1 MSNALL
7 AMRDITK
14 SFPGVLALDGVTL
27 EVAPGEI
34 HGLVGENGA
43 GKSTIIKV
51 LAGVY
56 KADSGTVQIDDQTL
70 TDVTPKS
77 IHEAGIRFI
86 HQELHLVQHFTV
98 AESVFMGQEEETLL
112 GLSTRQMRRKA
123 EAFIEDALGT
133 KISGS
138 TLIRDLGIAERKLVQ
153 IARALI
159 DEQAKLVVF
168 DEPTAPL
175 NSDETER
182 LFAAIRKLKERGI
195 AMIYVSHY
203 LAEITAICD
212 RVTVFRNGMHVA
224 LFEEIDETSA
234 QPMIHAMVGREI
246 EDLFP
251 TRHHDAGQERL
262 IVSGLSGERFK
273 DVSFTIKA
281 GEVVGIAG
289 LVGSGR
295 EELIDTL
302 YGLRKPLSGS
312 IGLDDKPI
320 RLRAPAD
327 AVRAGIVLV
336 PRDRRNDGLVLDM
349 SVSDNL
355 NLASLEDVSTALME
369 KRALAASK
377 ADEMAETLD
386 IRPRNTQTTSRLL
399 SGGNQQKVVLGRW
412 LTRGA
417 NVFMLDEPTVGV
429 DVGAKVE
436 IYRLVEDLAAK
447 GAAVLI
453 SSSDPGELIG
463 LCDRIL
469 IMLRGEIIA
478 QMPTENLTLDGL
490 VAKTTG
496 GDQSRGDS
504 SHPDQSSHSVSR
516 KEPAS

>member
-1 MSNALL
+1 MSDALL

-14 SFPGVLALDGVTL
+14 AFPGVLALDGVTL
-27 EVAPGEI
+27 EVAAGEI

-56 KADSGTVQIDDQTL
+56 KADSGTVQIDGQTL
-70 TDVTPKS
+70 AEVTPRTV
-77 IHEAGIRFI
+77 HDAGIRFI

-112 GLSTRQMRRKA
+112 GLSRAQMRRKA
-123 EAFIEDALGT
+123 EAFIEEALGT
-133 KISGS
+133 TISGN

-175 NSDETER
+175 NSSETER
-182 LFAAIRKLKERGI
+182 LFAAIRTLKQRGI

-212 RVTVFRNGMHVA
+212 RVTVFRNGKHVA
-224 LFEEIDETSA
+224 LFEEVKEDTA
-234 QPMIHAMVGREI
+234 QPMITAMVGRQI

-251 TRHHDAGQERL
+251 TRHHETGQERL
-262 IVSGLSGERFK
+262 NVSGLSGERFK

-281 GEVVGIAG
+281 GQVVGIAG

-302 YGLRKPLSGS
+302 YGLRKPHSGS
-312 IGLDDKPI
+312 LMLDEKKV
-320 RLRAPAD
+320 RLRSPAD

-336 PRDRRNDGLVLDM
+336 PRDRRHDGLVLDM

-412 LTRGA
+412 LTKGA

-436 IYRLVEDLAAK
+436 IYQLVEDLAAK
-447 GAAVLI
+447 GASILI

-463 LCDRIL
+463 LCDHIL
-469 IMLRGEIIA
+469 VMLRGQIVA
-478 QMPTENLTLDGL
+478 QMPTTGLNLDNL
-490 VAKTTG
+490 VAVTTG
-496 GDQSRGDS
+496 GATK
-504 SHPDQSSHSVSR
+504 V
-516 KEPAS
+516 AS

>member
-7 AMRDITK
+7 AMRDVTK
-14 SFPGVLALDGVTL
+14 SFPGVLALDRVTL
-27 EVAPGEI
+27 EVAASEI

-56 KADSGTVQIDDQTL
+56 KADAGTVQIDGQTL
-70 TDVTPKS
+70 ADVTPKT

-112 GLSTRQMRRKA
+112 GLSRQQMRRKA
-123 EAFIEDALGT
+123 EAFIEEALGT
-133 KISGS
+133 TISGN

-175 NSDETER
+175 NSEETDR
-182 LFAAIRKLKERGI
+182 LFAAIRTLKQRGI

-212 RVTVFRNGMHVA
+212 RVTVFRNGQHVA
-224 LFEEIDETSA
+224 LFEDVKEDSA

-251 TRHHDAGQERL
+251 TRRHEAEQERL

-281 GEVVGIAG
+281 GEVIGIAG

-302 YGLRKPLSGS
+302 YGLRKPISGT
-312 IGLDDKPI
+312 IGLDDRPV
-320 RLRAPAD
+320 RPRSPAD
-327 AVRAGIVLV
+327 AVAAGIVLV

-369 KRALAASK
+369 KRALAARK

-386 IRPRNTQTTSRLL
+386 IRPRNTQTTSRHL

-412 LTRGA
+412 LTKGA

-436 IYRLVEDLAAK
+436 IYQLIEDLAAK
-447 GAAVLI
+447 GASILI

-463 LCDRIL
+463 LCDHIL
-469 IMLRGEIIA
+469 VMLRGEIIA
-478 QMPTENLTLDGL
+478 QMPTKGLNLDDL
-490 VAKTTG
+490 VAVTTG
-496 GDQSRGDS
+496 GAQK
-504 SHPDQSSHSVSR
+504 V
-516 KEPAS
+516 AS

>member
-7 AMRDITK
+7 AMRDVTK
-14 SFPGVLALDGVTL
+14 SFPGVLALDRVTL
-27 EVAPGEI
+27 EVAASEI

-56 KADSGTVQIDDQTL
+56 KADAGTVQIDGQTL
-70 TDVTPKS
+70 ADVTPKT

-98 AESVFMGQEEETLL
+98 AESVFMGQEQETLL
-112 GLSTRQMRRKA
+112 GLSRAQMRRKA
-123 EAFIEDALGT
+123 EVFIEDALGT
-133 KISGS
+133 KISGN

-175 NSDETER
+175 NSEETDR
-182 LFAAIRKLKERGI
+182 LFAAIRTLKQRGI

-212 RVTVFRNGMHVA
+212 RVTVFRNGQHVA
-224 LFEEIDETSA
+224 LFEDVKEESA

-251 TRHHDAGQERL
+251 TRRHEAEQERL

-302 YGLRKPLSGS
+302 YGLRKPISGT
-312 IGLDDKPI
+312 IGLDDRPV
-320 RLRAPAD
+320 RPRSPAD
-327 AVRAGIVLV
+327 AVAAGIVLV

-369 KRALAASK
+369 KRALAARK

-412 LTRGA
+412 LTKGA

-436 IYRLVEDLAAK
+436 IYQLIEDLAAK
-447 GAAVLI
+447 GASILI

-463 LCDRIL
+463 LCDHIL
-469 IMLRGEIIA
+469 VMLRGEIIA
-478 QMPTENLTLDGL
+478 QMPTKGLNLDDL
-490 VAKTTG
+490 VAVTTG
-496 GDQSRGDS
+496 GAQK
-504 SHPDQSSHSVSR
+504 V
-516 KEPAS
+516 AS